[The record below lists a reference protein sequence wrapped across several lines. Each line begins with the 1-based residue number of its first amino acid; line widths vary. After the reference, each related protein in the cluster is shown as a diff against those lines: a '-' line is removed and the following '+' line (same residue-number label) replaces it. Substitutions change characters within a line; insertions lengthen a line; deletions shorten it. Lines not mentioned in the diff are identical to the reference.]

1 MHIHVV
7 NIILGM
13 VYHQKYGMPKMQNV
27 HILKKIKSSY
37 HQSEMIWWYFYTQNQ
52 RKEAIVTK
60 IIKTL
65 GIENSRL
72 NVITAGIRM
81 PIADFS
87 GRIEIYEKQKDVSI
101 LGRHCKGEKKIYA
114 SFILCDN
121 IEYCSDDEIHSGKV
135 YESVGDVQGERSCEK
150 LIFSGLRFEDSDPV
164 TGNITF
170 EITDLELIRKML
182 TM

>member
-1 MHIHVV
+1 M
-7 NIILGM
+7 
-13 VYHQKYGMPKMQNV
+13 
-27 HILKKIKSSY
+27 
-37 HQSEMIWWYFYTQNQ
+37 
-52 RKEAIVTK
+52 TK

-72 NVITAGIRM
+72 NVITAGRRI

-87 GRIEIYEKQKDVSI
+87 GRIEIYEKQNNVSI

-135 YESVGDVQGERSCEK
+135 YESVGDVQGEQFCERF
-150 LIFSGLRFEDSDPV
+150 IFSGLRFEDSDPV
-164 TGNITF
+164 NKTTTKTAL
-170 EITDLELIRKML
+170 TDALHLYLLTRFSNLKPQTSNSSHHRTYTYWYMCKYLFFFIQHKVGVKLPYTVSNML
-182 TM
+182 